1 MKHIIDMQATFDR
14 IRANRDQ
21 LNKIDDELTQVI
33 ELMEKALL
41 HVRPGVRVDSPYK
54 VERDGVVEEQW
65 LSFQK
70 QNGTWRIMHSFTED
84 GAQTTLTSAPREVR
98 AHVFES
104 EGDDC
109 SPMENLMLEVA
120 DSLAEYANE
129 RSSALMRAR
138 ALSEAV
144 LALGFIPVS

>member
-14 IRANRDQ
+14 IRANRDV
-21 LNKIDDELTQVI
+21 LNKIDDELAQVI
-33 ELMEKALL
+33 ELMEKALS
-41 HVRPGVRVDSPYK
+41 HIRPGVRIDAPYK
-54 VERDGVVEEQW
+54 VERDGTSDEQW

-70 QNGTWRIMHSFTED
+70 LNGAWRIVHSFTEE
-84 GAQTTLTSAPREVR
+84 GPQTPLMSAPREVR
-98 AHVFES
+98 GQVFQAQ
-104 EGDDC
+104 GDDF
-109 SPMENLMLEVA
+109 SPMEMLMLEVA